1 MRQLSFLLPTWRVG
15 IKLNAGI
22 CNMAAPGDRKS
33 VLFVCLGNICRSPM
47 AEAVFRNMVRERE
60 EQKSWMIDSAA
71 TSTYEIGDPPD
82 PRTITCLKKNGL
94 SSQHI
99 ARQLTREDFSNF
111 QYIFG
116 MDDSNI
122 RNINAVKP
130 KDSTA
135 KVMLLGS
142 YDPKGHKII
151 QDPYYG
157 GAAGFDIVYEQ
168 VTRCSE
174 NFLKEVYGEK

>member
-1 MRQLSFLLPTWRVG
+1 MFKEKWLVITTHSKT
-15 IKLNAGI
+15 
-22 CNMAAPGDRKS
+22 
-33 VLFVCLGNICRSPM
+33 GNICRSPT
-47 AEAVFRNMVRERE
+47 AEAVFTHIVKE
-60 EQKSWMIDSAA
+60 KGLADDWTIDSCGTAD
-71 TSTYEIGDPPD
+71 YHIGGPPD
-82 PRTITCLKKNGL
+82 ERAVACLGKHSIPVN
-94 SSQHI
+94 H
-99 ARQLTREDFSNF
+99 ACRQLTREDFSNF